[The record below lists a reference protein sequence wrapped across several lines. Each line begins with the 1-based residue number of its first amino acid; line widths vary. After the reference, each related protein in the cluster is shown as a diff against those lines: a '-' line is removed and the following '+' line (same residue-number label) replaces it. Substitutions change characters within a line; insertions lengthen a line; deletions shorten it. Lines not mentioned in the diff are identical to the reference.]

1 MISTLS
7 LQSSEIDT
15 STLLAIFPREI
26 AYSQN
31 TVGLTIYNGE
41 EESITVRT
49 WVNGKP
55 YTISLDVI
63 INDVGEFCAFDNRRL
78 YAARNYA
85 PTEWHFMVRQHAFTD
100 LIPPEKLETG
110 AAYIS
115 LWWEMIDPASGEPEV
130 HCFKG
135 VVSYWGLMVAFRCAC
150 QSPSFSLNGSYAEPT
165 LRQSPFPYPS
175 YYKVDRIGCKQIPL
189 LDDPITALTSAI
201 DRDQTVCFSR
211 SDSSILMHR
220 PDFIQLLLRHIE
232 GVQVD
237 SYGKYTRRQMV
248 FRAKGEE
255 NDGHWPDDGELF
267 RAEQQRIE
275 DIDTLWMESDLAQV
289 RHIKVT

>member
-1 MISTLS
+1 MISMLS

-41 EESITVRT
+41 EESVTVRT

-100 LIPPEKLETG
+100 LIPPEKVETG

-201 DRDQTVCFSR
+201 DRDQTVCFSH

-220 PDFIQLLLRHIE
+220 QDFIQLLLHHIE

-248 FRAKGEE
+248 VRTKGDDK
-255 NDGHWPDDGELF
+255 DGHWPDDGELF

-275 DIDTLWMESDLAQV
+275 EIDALWMESDLAQV